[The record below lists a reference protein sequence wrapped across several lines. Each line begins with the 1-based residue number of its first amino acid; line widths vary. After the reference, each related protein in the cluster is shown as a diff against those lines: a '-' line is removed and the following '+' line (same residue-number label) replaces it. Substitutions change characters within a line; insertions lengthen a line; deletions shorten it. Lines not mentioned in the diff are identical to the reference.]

1 MLIISKFGTLPVA
14 VLAIIILGEL
24 ATQTIMT
31 SMMTPTAF
39 AQPTQQQQRQ
49 SSTNGDISVLSSSVE
64 RTGFGFNFIIGEI
77 RNDSPEA
84 VVGTVTIVASFY
96 DSGGNLI
103 DTSSTFAELQQL
115 RPGEESPFRMA
126 ISDESIL
133 ERMDNYTLSV
143 EANPVFGG
151 VKPAALRVDVSEQ
164 RLNEFDQY
172 EIVGQVTNTGNRDTS
187 LVQVIA
193 NFYDETGR
201 LIDTQFT
208 FLASDLL
215 AGQSGP
221 FKITALDGERANE
234 AASVR
239 LITESTDYVMIDS
252 ELELQQQQQ
261 QQSLQEMSQQQ
272 NETAMI
278 APSSSQTT
286 TEPLSTNAA
295 TSGSNID
302 DSSDGGIDAKVINQL
317 TARAISYAEQANT
330 ALQSSDI
337 EGASRNLNFAL
348 NELENIQGNL
358 TSSTSGSNSVDITNG
373 DSSASSQTTT
383 PSTLSSQP
391 QQQQQPPSSPSPFP
405 QQLQSQQQEQE
416 EGPPQQQSVQ
426 QEQNEG
432 GGATVSIVEG
442 SSSLTTD
449 AYSPNPVQV
458 SVGGTVTW
466 TNDDAQPHTV
476 TSGENATPDGDF
488 DSGIMAPEATFE
500 HTFTEAGEYPY
511 FCLLHPN
518 QVGTVSVS

>member
-1 MLIISKFGTLPVA
+1 MLTISKFGTLPVA

-24 ATQTIMT
+24 ATLAIMT

-39 AQPTQQQQRQ
+39 AQPTQQQRQ
-49 SSTNGDISVLSSSVE
+49 SSTNDDISVLSSSVE
-64 RTGFGFNFIIGEI
+64 RTDFGFSFIIGEI

-84 VVGTVTIVASFY
+84 VGTVTIVASFY
-96 DSGGNLI
+96 DSGGTLI

-115 RPGEESPFRMA
+115 RPGEKSPFRMA

-172 EIVGQVTNTGNRDTS
+172 EIVGQVTNTGSRDTT

-208 FLASDLL
+208 FLASDLP

-221 FKITALDGERANE
+221 FKITVSDGERANE
-234 AASVR
+234 AASVK
-239 LITESTDYVMIDS
+239 LITESSDYVMIDP
-252 ELELQQQQQ
+252 ELEQQQ
-261 QQSLQEMSQQQ
+261 QQSLQGMSQQQ
-272 NETAMI
+272 NETAMT

-295 TSGSNID
+295 TSGSNIG
-302 DSSDGGIDAKVINQL
+302 DSADGGIDAEVINQL
-317 TARAISYAEQANT
+317 TARAMSYAEQANT
-330 ALQSSDI
+330 ALQSNDT

-358 TSSTSGSNSVDITNG
+358 TSSTSGSNSAGSTNG
-373 DSSASSQTTT
+373 DSNASSQTTT
-383 PSTLSSQP
+383 SSTPSSQP
-391 QQQQQPPSSPSPFP
+391 QQQQPPSSPSPFS

-416 EGPPQQQSVQ
+416 EGPPQQQSLQ
-426 QEQNEG
+426 QEQNE

-442 SSSLTTD
+442 SSALTTD

-466 TNDDAQPHTV
+466 TNDDSQPHTV
-476 TSGENATPDGDF
+476 NSGENATPSGVF
-488 DSGIMAPEATFE
+488 DSPIMAPQATFE

-511 FCLLHPN
+511 FCILHPN
-518 QVGTVSVS
+518 QGGTVSVG